1 MGHRVLGTLRAV
13 AGVIAVGLVGVA
25 PTVAQTPAP
34 RTPWGHPDLQ
44 GIWDFRTIT
53 PLERPAD
60 QADREFLTEE
70 EATALEQ
77 AVVERNLRLLNQA
90 AERAPAGANVD
101 FRADGAPAAYNNF
114 WFDQGTT
121 TVATRRTSLV
131 VDPPDGRIPDLTP
144 GAQRRGAD
152 RQAYRREH
160 PADSW
165 LDRSASDRCL
175 LGFNAGPPIISL
187 AYNQNLQLFQTPDHV
202 VLLTEMIHTVRVVP
216 LGVRAPLPAGL
227 RQWSGAARGRWEGET
242 LVVETTNFDA
252 ARGWR
257 GSTEHMRLVERFTR
271 LDADTLEYTFTAI
284 DPQTWTREWTAS
296 TTMRWTDL
304 PLYEYAC
311 HEGNHSLPNILA
323 GQRATEEAGRGVPK
337 AR

>member
-1 MGHRVLGTLRAV
+1 MWRRRWLR
-13 AGVIAVGLVGVA
+13 
-25 PTVAQTPAP
+25 PP
-34 RTPWGHPDLQ
+34 RRARRGATRTCRGF
-44 GIWDFRTIT
+44 GISRIIT

-70 EATALEQ
+70 EATAVEQ

-90 AERAPAGANVD
+90 AESAPAGGNVD
-101 FRADGAPAAYNNF
+101 FRADGSSGAYNNF
-114 WFDQGTT
+114 WFDGGTT

-144 GAQRRGAD
+144 AAQRRAAD

-175 LGFNAGPPIISL
+175 QGFNAGPPIIPL

-271 LDADTLEYTFTAI
+271 LDADTLEYTFTVI

-296 TTMRWTDL
+296 TTMRRTDL